1 LGDKLYTELMNNE
14 KSNYNSGFLYNKD
27 NIDYLCVSSND
38 FNGIDSIEIWDLL
51 NKNLF
56 KNFKMID
63 SFILSYLALLD
74 GIIDIF

>member
-1 LGDKLYTELMNNE
+1 MNNE